1 MHGNSITSIENN
13 EAKRWLIIGAHQAG
27 ATDKKIA
34 RMCGVNQPSVRRIIL
49 NFQKT
54 GSPSIP
60 RKMSKK
66 GATCLF
72 FYMYMYTNTRK
83 TIEKL
88 KPVVEYDGEGNLID
102 SEDELSVSIHI

>member
-66 GATCLF
+66 GTTHRLYITC
-72 FYMYMYTNTRK
+72 
-83 TIEKL
+83 ICI
-88 KPVVEYDGEGNLID
+88 LILLAKKQQK
-102 SEDELSVSIHI
+102 S

>member
-1 MHGNSITSIENN
+1 MHGNDITSIEKN

-60 RKMSKK
+60 RKLSQKGNNHNDNQYNTDVSIVKSKP
-66 GATCLF
+66 
-72 FYMYMYTNTRK
+72 
-83 TIEKL
+83 I
-88 KPVVEYDGEGNLID
+88 VEYDEQGNLID
-102 SEDELSVSIHI
+102 SEDELPVSV